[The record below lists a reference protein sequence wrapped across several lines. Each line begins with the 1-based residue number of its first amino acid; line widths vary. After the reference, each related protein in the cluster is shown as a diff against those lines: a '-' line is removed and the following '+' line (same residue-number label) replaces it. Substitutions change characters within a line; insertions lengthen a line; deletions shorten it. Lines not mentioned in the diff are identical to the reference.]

1 MRGTITIAPQTKKGY
16 YTIQT
21 HRGSHSIRLLVG
33 VQNHGHGILLKWS
46 KVVPPYPVVFIIR
59 LPFLRLELAS
69 LSIFRHFSRWTS
81 HAAAHH
87 TLQIL
92 QHLVSSLC
100 PLHPTSSCT
109 CRIRS
114 EHHLRRVVVLT
125 TCQARCFLPVFATFR
140 MLSEPLSLVR
150 SCFNLRYHMCIA
162 TDITEDHPNHLT
174 FETSKYLQVL
184 VEHGHHCMPV
194 YRSYERFVHGTFATE
209 TNLNWLYFAAQAP
222 RPPACIFVSTNT
234 PLGLLLLLRASG
246 GCTYLLPFQMSFRL
260 HPCHQRSKQI
270 D

>member
-150 SCFNLRYHMCIA
+150 SCFNLRYHMCIGNG
-162 TDITEDHPNHLT
+162 HYWRSSQSPYVRN
-174 FETSKYLQVL
+174 LQVL
-184 VEHGHHCMPV
+184 AGPRWTWSSLHARVPV
-194 YRSYERFVHGTFATE
+194 LWAFCAWYICYGDESLLTLFRSAG
-209 TNLNWLYFAAQAP
+209 
-222 RPPACIFVSTNT
+222 S
-234 PLGLLLLLRASG
+234 
-246 GCTYLLPFQMSFRL
+246 
-260 HPCHQRSKQI
+260 
-270 D
+270 